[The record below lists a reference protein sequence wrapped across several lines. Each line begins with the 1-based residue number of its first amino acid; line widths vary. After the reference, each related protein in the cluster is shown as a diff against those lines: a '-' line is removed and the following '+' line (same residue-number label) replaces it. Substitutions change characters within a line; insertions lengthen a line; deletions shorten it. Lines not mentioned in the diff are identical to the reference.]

1 MANQNMQYI
10 QGPKMVWTEDAGLH
24 QQFKDWREE
33 VELLLDTVLLH
44 IRNADTKMKFV
55 SLWAGKE
62 ARKYLSTVDEDC
74 KDSLKAIMD
83 TLEDWTRPK
92 SDEIAAF
99 THLRALNQGNKTL
112 SAYIQEVR
120 RMVDLCNFA
129 CVGDCKDR
137 LIRNSI
143 VAGLSSTKAYQQCIS
158 KGSSLTLNEC
168 IKICQTEDATHRQ
181 VQALRPESADCTDS
195 TPIHKIAQYPQ
206 QCKPDQTSGAE
217 EATEAHSEVADTTTE
232 VAWEEPDPGKTSDTV
247 PETACEYCGSWPH
260 KSGEE
265 CARPHIKNVT
275 AVENLDIS
283 QKCAG
288 TTQTT
293 KIMKRLQ

>member
-1 MANQNMQYI
+1 M
-10 QGPKMVWTEDAGLH
+10 
-24 QQFKDWREE
+24 
-33 VELLLDTVLLH
+33 ELLLDTVLSH
-44 IRNADTKMKFV
+44 IRNADTKMKFI

-62 ARKYLSTVDEDC
+62 ARTYLSTVDEDR
-74 KDSLKAIMD
+74 KDSLKAMLD

-143 VAGLSSTKAYQQCIS
+143 MAGLSSTKAYQQCIS

-168 IKICQTEDATHRQ
+168 IKICQTEDATCRQ
-181 VQALRPESADCTDS
+181 VQAL
-195 TPIHKIAQYPQ
+195 
-206 QCKPDQTSGAE
+206 
-217 EATEAHSEVADTTTE
+217 
-232 VAWEEPDPGKTSDTV
+232 
-247 PETACEYCGSWPH
+247 
-260 KSGEE
+260 
-265 CARPHIKNVT
+265 
-275 AVENLDIS
+275 
-283 QKCAG
+283 
-288 TTQTT
+288 
-293 KIMKRLQ
+293 